1 MPYTYIISY
10 NQIYI
15 YINTYFWFSKLKHLE
30 NQKLTRKFY
39 YIYIWFSISVGK
51 PKENKPILGECDC
64 SNKLL
69 KIMVKS
75 LRRISS
81 DFVGKPKN
89 FVGKP
94 KISSDF
100 VGFFFWVFRLDLSI
114 LLFGNHLTCFLRMD
128 TYMFLAF
135 CFCL

>member
-81 DFVGKPKN
+81 DFVGKPKISSEN
-89 FVGKP
+89 QKFRR
-94 KISSDF
+94 ISSDF
-100 VGFFFWVFRLDLSI
+100 FLVFRLDLSI

>member
-81 DFVGKPKN
+81 DFVGKPKISSEN
-89 FVGKP
+89 QKFRR
-94 KISSDF
+94 ISSDF
-100 VGFFFWVFRLDLSI
+100 FFGFF
-114 LLFGNHLTCFLRMD
+114 G
-128 TYMFLAF
+128 
-135 CFCL
+135 